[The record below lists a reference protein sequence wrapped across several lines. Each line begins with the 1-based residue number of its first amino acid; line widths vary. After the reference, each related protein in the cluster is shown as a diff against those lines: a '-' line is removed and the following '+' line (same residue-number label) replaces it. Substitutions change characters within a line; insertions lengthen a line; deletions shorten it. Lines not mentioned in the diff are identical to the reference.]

1 MATLSDLS
9 MLVVE
14 DNPNT
19 RQMIVRILQ
28 AFGVS
33 LIHQAEEGSRA
44 VSVLQS
50 QRIDV
55 LLTDWNMAPLDG
67 MAVAEWVRTSP
78 QSPDP
83 YLPIVMIS
91 SLNEDGRPIQA
102 YNAGINQF
110 LAKPVQPRDIWG
122 TLHDLVRNPRP
133 FIRTPTYFGPDR
145 RRGGPC
151 AYDGE
156 DRRRIDAVPHVP
168 HTTSQR
174 SRAKL

>member
-1 MATLSDLS
+1 

-33 LIHQAEEGSRA
+33 LIHQAEEGGRA

-55 LLTDWNMAPLDG
+55 LLTDWNMAPLNG

-91 SLNEDGRPIQA
+91 SLNEDGRPLQA

-156 DRRRIDAVPHVP
+156 DRRRIDAVPQVP
-168 HTTSQR
+168 QTTPQR